1 MSSRYTILGH
11 LAKGGMASVYLGR
24 MSGSAGFSRLVA
36 IKRLHPEL
44 ATDRELIGMLVDE
57 ARIATRI
64 RHTNV
69 IDTLDLVV
77 SDGAFSL
84 VLEYVEGDS
93 LSALVKTAKK
103 AGETIPQDIALAI
116 IHGVLRG
123 LDAAHEARG
132 TDGHPLGIVHR
143 DVSPQNVL
151 VGVDGVP
158 RVIDFGIAKAIGKL
172 EQTKP
177 GEVRGKFSYM
187 APEQLMA
194 KPITRQ
200 VDVYAA
206 GVMLW
211 ELLTGER
218 LFTAEDERAVCAAVL
233 RGAIAA
239 PSKVNPDVSSE
250 LDQIVL
256 RATAL
261 DVGERYLT
269 AREVITDLEKHPRAS
284 DEEVAAWV
292 RRLTIE
298 KRAQRQRMIEG
309 DASVTDLRSIDEV
322 MKELAVAPE
331 PPSASSL
338 EIAKPVAMPVTPQ
351 AKTRSGKMPLVAI
364 GAGAIVALV
373 AIVVVLARPSSH
385 APPKDPGTTNAAPAP
400 STPAPTI
407 VVSSLIVESAAVAQ
421 SASAPASAAV
431 SKPPVRKVTP
441 KAAASV
447 DPASF
452 Q

>member
-24 MSGSAGFSRLVA
+24 MAGSAGFSRLVA

-44 ATDRELIGMLVDE
+44 ASDRELIGMLVDE
-57 ARIATRI
+57 ARIAAQI

-77 SDGAFSL
+77 SEGAFSL
-84 VLEYVEGDS
+84 VLEYVDGDS
-93 LSALVKTAKK
+93 LSSLVRSAKK
-103 AGETIPQDIALAI
+103 AGEPVPLDIALAI

-132 TDGHPLGIVHR
+132 TDGHPLGVVHR

-151 VGVDGVP
+151 VGVDGVA
-158 RVIDFGIAKAIGKL
+158 RVIDFGVAKAVGKL
-172 EQTKP
+172 EATKP
-177 GEVRGKFSYM
+177 GEVRGKFAYM

-211 ELLTGER
+211 ELLTGTR
-218 LFTAEDERAVCAAVL
+218 LFKAEDERAVCAAVL
-233 RGAIAA
+233 RGAIAK
-239 PSKVNPDVSSE
+239 PSTVNADVSSE
-250 LDQIVL
+250 LDAIVMK
-256 RATAL
+256 ATAL
-261 DVGERYLT
+261 DVGERYLS
-269 AREVITDLEKHPRAS
+269 AREMLTDLEKHPRAV
-284 DEEVAAWV
+284 DEDVAAWV

-309 DASVTDLRSIDEV
+309 DASSTDLRSIDEV
-322 MKELAVAPE
+322 MKELAVSPPE
-331 PPSASSL
+331 ASSASAV
-338 EIAKPVAMPVTPQ
+338 EIAKPQDKPA
-351 AKTRSGKMPLVAI
+351 RSKLPLVLL
-364 GAGAIVALV
+364 GAGALLALV
-373 AIVVVLARPSSH
+373 VQVVLMTRSKPHERESAVPPPTPASAPTVVV
-385 APPKDPGTTNAAPAP
+385 TT
-400 STPAPTI
+400 I
-407 VVSSLIVESAAVAQ
+407 IVESAAPPADPPPRVSGTS
-421 SASAPASAAV
+421 SAVPSA
-431 SKPPVRKVTP
+431 KPVIRKGAP
-441 KAAASV
+441 KTAPSV

>member
-24 MSGSAGFSRLVA
+24 MAGSAGFSRLVA

-44 ATDRELIGMLVDE
+44 ASDRELIGMLVDE
-57 ARIATRI
+57 ARIAAQI

-84 VLEYVEGDS
+84 VLEYIDGDS
-93 LSALVKTAKK
+93 LSSLVKSVKK
-103 AGETIPQDIALAI
+103 AGETVPRDVALAI

-123 LDAAHEARG
+123 LEAAHEARG
-132 TDGHPLGIVHR
+132 TDGHPLGVVHR

-151 VGVDGVP
+151 VGVDGVA
-158 RVIDFGIAKAIGKL
+158 RVIDFGVAKAVGKL
-172 EQTKP
+172 EATKP
-177 GEVRGKFSYM
+177 GEVRGKFAYM

-211 ELLTGER
+211 ELLTGTR
-218 LFTAEDERAVCAAVL
+218 LFKAEDERAVCAAVL
-233 RGAIAA
+233 RGAIEK
-239 PSKVNPDVSSE
+239 PSTVNPEIPPE
-250 LDQIVL
+250 LDAIVM

-261 DVGERYLT
+261 DVGERYLS
-269 AREVITDLEKHPRAS
+269 AREMLVDLEKHARAV

-298 KRAQRQRMIEG
+298 RRAQRQRMIEG
-309 DASVTDLRSIDEV
+309 DASSSDLRSIDEV
-322 MKELAVAPE
+322 MKELAVAPAE
-331 PPSASSL
+331 SSAASAM
-338 EIAKPVAMPVTPQ
+338 EIARPAEKS
-351 AKTRSGKMPLVAI
+351 TRSKLPLVAL
-364 GAGAIVALV
+364 GAGAIIALF
-373 AIVVVLARPSSH
+373 AGFVVMSQPKPRDYSVTPP
-385 APPKDPGTTNAAPAP
+385 APASAPAP
-400 STPAPTI
+400 SI
-407 VVSSLIVESAAVAQ
+407 VVTSVIVESAAPLSSVDPPRTPAVP
-421 SASAPASAAV
+421 SA
-431 SKPPVRKVTP
+431 KPGVRKTP
-441 KAAASV
+441 AKTAPSR

>member
-24 MSGSAGFSRLVA
+24 MAGSAGFSRLVA

-57 ARIATRI
+57 ARIAALI

-77 SDGAFSL
+77 SEGAFSL
-84 VLEYVEGDS
+84 VLEYIDGDS
-93 LSALVKTAKK
+93 LSALVRSAKK
-103 AGETIPQDIALAI
+103 AGEPVPLDIALAI

-132 TDGHPLGIVHR
+132 ADGHPLGVVHR

-151 VGVDGVP
+151 VGIDGVA
-158 RVIDFGIAKAIGKL
+158 RVIDFGVAKAAGKL
-172 EQTKP
+172 EATKP
-177 GEVRGKFSYM
+177 GEVRGKFAYM

-200 VDVYAA
+200 VDVYAT

-211 ELLTGER
+211 ELLTGTR
-218 LFTAEDERAVCAAVL
+218 LFQAEDERAVCAAVL
-233 RGAIAA
+233 RGAIAK
-239 PSKVNPDVSSE
+239 PSTVNAEISSE
-250 LDQIVL
+250 LDAIVMK
-256 RATAL
+256 ATAL
-261 DVGERYLT
+261 DVGERYLS
-269 AREVITDLEKHPRAS
+269 AREMLTDLEKHARAV
-284 DEEVAAWV
+284 DEDVAAWV

-298 KRAQRQRMIEG
+298 KRAQRQRMIDG
-309 DASVTDLRSIDEV
+309 DASSTDLRSIDEV
-322 MKELAVAPE
+322 MKELAVSPPE
-331 PPSASSL
+331 ASSASAV
-338 EIAKPVAMPVTPQ
+338 EIAKPVEKPARSKLPVI
-351 AKTRSGKMPLVAI
+351 AA
-364 GAGAIVALV
+364 GAGAMVALV
-373 AIVVVLARPSSH
+373 ALVVAMTGSRPKPADTMS
-385 APPKDPGTTNAAPAP
+385 APP
-400 STPAPTI
+400 
-407 VVSSLIVESAAVAQ
+407 
-421 SASAPASAAV
+421 APASAAPTV
-431 SKPPVRKVTP
+431 VPTTAIVTLVVAPSAAPSSAPTPPPRTSATPSAKPAIRKTTTP
-441 KAAASV
+441 KTLPSV

>member
-24 MSGSAGFSRLVA
+24 MAGSAGFSRLVA

-44 ATDRELIGMLVDE
+44 ASDRELIGMLVDE
-57 ARIATRI
+57 ARIAAQI

-77 SDGAFSL
+77 SEGAFSL
-84 VLEYVEGDS
+84 VLEYIEGDS
-93 LSALVKTAKK
+93 LSSLARSAKK
-103 AGETIPQDIALAI
+103 AGEPVPVDIALAI

-132 TDGHPLGIVHR
+132 TDGHPLGVVHR

-151 VGVDGVP
+151 VGVDGVA
-158 RVIDFGIAKAIGKL
+158 RVIDFGVAKAVGKL
-172 EQTKP
+172 EATKP
-177 GEVRGKFSYM
+177 GEVRGKFAYM

-211 ELLTGER
+211 ELLTGTR
-218 LFTAEDERAVCAAVL
+218 LFKAEDERAVCAAVL
-233 RGAIAA
+233 RGAIAK
-239 PSKVNPDVSSE
+239 PSTVNHEIPGD
-250 LDQIVL
+250 LDAIVM

-269 AREVITDLEKHPRAS
+269 AREMLTDLEKHTRAV
-284 DEEVAAWV
+284 DEDVAAWV

-309 DASVTDLRSIDEV
+309 DSSSTDLRSIDEV
-322 MKELAVAPE
+322 MKELAVSPPE
-331 PPSASSL
+331 ASSASAV
-338 EIAKPVAMPVTPQ
+338 EIAKPQDRPA
-351 AKTRSGKMPLVAI
+351 RSKLPIVAI

-373 AIVVVLARPSSH
+373 ALVMVMTRTK
-385 APPKDPGTTNAAPAP
+385 PKDPETVVTPPAPA
-400 STPAPTI
+400 SAPTI
-407 VVSSLIVESAAVAQ
+407 VVTSVIVESATPQ
-421 SASAPASAAV
+421 TDPPPRPSATPSAKPAI
-431 SKPPVRKVTP
+431 RKTGP
-441 KAAASV
+441 KTAPSV